1 MISEA
6 TAKFQRISP
15 RKARIIVDL
24 VRGRDAVEALQLLDF
39 VPKAG
44 APFIKKLIQ
53 SAVANAKQARP
64 DVKPEELYVSCAT
77 ADKGPNAQ
85 LRRWRPRAMGRA
97 TKITKGVSHIHIELD
112 QR

>member
-53 SAVANAKQARP
+53 SAVANAKQLRP
-64 DVKPEELYVSCAT
+64 DVKAEELYVSRAT

>member
-53 SAVANAKQARP
+53 SAVANAKQLRP
-64 DVKPEELYVSCAT
+64 DVKAEELYVSCAT
-77 ADKGPNAQ
+77 ADKGPNAH

-97 TKITKGVSHIHIELD
+97 TQITKGVSHIHIELD